1 MSSILQLGY
10 AGISMVVFTKN
21 LTSIIKTSYNFLKQ
35 LFQRFGH
42 FIFSLPVIRLLPKLL
57 DKIRTESSSMASK
70 HDSVLS
76 KLILLLR
83 VVTAGC
89 IFALLYIKNQMQ
101 IENEHDIE
109 KLTVELQQEDATL
122 QQKIEEVKFQ
132 KEGFF

>member
-1 MSSILQLGY
+1 
-10 AGISMVVFTKN
+10 
-21 LTSIIKTSYNFLKQ
+21 
-35 LFQRFGH
+35 
-42 FIFSLPVIRLLPKLL
+42 
-57 DKIRTESSSMASK
+57 MASK